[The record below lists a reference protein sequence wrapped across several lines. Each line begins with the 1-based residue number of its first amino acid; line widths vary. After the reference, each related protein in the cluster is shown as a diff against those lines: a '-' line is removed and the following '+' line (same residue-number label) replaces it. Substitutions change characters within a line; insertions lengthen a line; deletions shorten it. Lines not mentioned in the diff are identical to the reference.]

1 VVAVQDND
9 KVDEEFEEFEA
20 YKPQSEPPPEDSWP
34 ARSGEHVPKPVAV
47 YDRPASRLP
56 LSPLAIVVL
65 LILIIVLGLFAFQYL
80 V

>member
-1 VVAVQDND
+1 MQSND
-9 KVDEEFEEFEA
+9 KYDEDFEEYEA

-47 YDRPASRLP
+47 YDRPDNRLP
-56 LSPLAIVVL
+56 LSPLAIVVA
-65 LILIIVLGLFAFQYL
+65 LILIIVLGLLAFQYL